1 MKEMFIQELMQ
12 IQGLSVEKVQAI
24 VEEYPTPML
33 LKKMISANEKKSI
46 NILSNIKYGKFG
58 KKIGPVLSENLF
70 MFFSKTSF

>member
-1 MKEMFIQELMQ
+1 MFIQELMQ